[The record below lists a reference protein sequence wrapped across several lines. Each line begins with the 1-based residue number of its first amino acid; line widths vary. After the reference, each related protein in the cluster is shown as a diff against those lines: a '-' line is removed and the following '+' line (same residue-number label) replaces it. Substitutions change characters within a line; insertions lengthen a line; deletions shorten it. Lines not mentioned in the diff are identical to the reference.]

1 MRPFLLFL
9 FLVGFLIAAS
19 QTITPIL
26 ERRISINLN
35 EESLPSALDR
45 IGRLGGFSFSYS
57 SSIISMD
64 RRLTVKMS
72 NKTIRE
78 ILNEIF
84 KGTIQYKEK
93 AGHVILIQSPPP
105 AKPGKATL
113 VISGYVEDMESGE
126 KISGVSVYEKESLTS
141 AVTNQ
146 YGFYTIKL
154 DDVKNKEE
162 LRISKSNY
170 RDTIISVAIPGDSY
184 SNIFMKRIL
193 KDSIKNESKEEV
205 KDSLKQEKIV
215 LQLPYA
221 SEPNVQNIHDTLY
234 RRAQISF
241 LPFLG
246 TNGKLSGNVINDYSF
261 NVLGGY
267 SMGTRVM
274 EIGGLFNIDRGN
286 AGWFQLAGFGNMV
299 GHSVNGFQAAGFFN
313 VNGGKTK
320 GVQIGGFANTNFDK
334 TEGVQVAGFANT
346 NLDSMDGVQ
355 VAGFTNYSRGSGVGV
370 QVAGGANIQLG
381 EYQGSQFAGIANVNT
396 KKISGT
402 QIAGFANIGTGQIG
416 GSQISTFFNYGKK
429 VKGVQ
434 IGFINY
440 ADSLNGVP
448 IGLISI
454 VKHGY
459 HKLELS
465 ADEIFYGNVSFRTG
479 IRDFYN
485 ILLVGMK
492 PELTPDNLPVWTY
505 GFGFGTARRITQQLY
520 FNIDLTAQHINKGGY
535 TDALSLLNKI
545 HMGFDYQFTRKFS
558 VYAGGTLNG
567 YLTETTFTDYPTLF
581 TNSKPNIFYD
591 QNIGNNQNLKMWLG
605 WKVGLRFF

>member
-1 MRPFLLFL
+1 MRLILLCLFLLDFL
-9 FLVGFLIAAS
+9 TASS
-19 QTITPIL
+19 QTVIPIL

-35 EESLPSALDR
+35 DESLPAALDR

-57 SSIISMD
+57 SSIISTD
-64 RRLTVKMS
+64 RRLTIRMS
-72 NKTIRE
+72 DRTIRE
-78 ILNEIF
+78 VLNEIF
-84 KGTIQYKEK
+84 MGTIQYKEK
-93 AGHVILIQSPPP
+93 AGHIILVQSPPP
-105 AKPGKATL
+105 AKPGKTTL
-113 VISGYVEDMESGE
+113 VISGYIEDMESGE
-126 KISGVSVYEKESLTS
+126 KISGASLYEKESLTS

-154 DDVKNKEE
+154 DDVRDKEE
-162 LRISKSNY
+162 LRISKKNY
-170 RDTIISVAIPGDSY
+170 RDTIVSVSITGN
-184 SNIFMKRIL
+184 SNTNILLKRIF
-193 KDSIKNESKEEV
+193 KDSIPTSPKEAA
-205 KDSLKQEKIV
+205 KDSLKEEKIV
-215 LQLPYA
+215 LQLPYE
-221 SEPNVQNIHDTLY
+221 SEPNVRNINDTLY
-234 RRAQISF
+234 RQAQISF

-286 AGWFQLAGFGNMV
+286 AEWFQIAGFGNMV
-299 GHSVNGFQAAGFFN
+299 GHTMNGFQAAGFFN
-313 VNGGKTK
+313 VNGGETN
-320 GVQIGGFANTNFDK
+320 GVQISGFANTNFDK
-334 TEGVQVAGFANT
+334 TKGVQVAGFANT
-346 NLDSMDGVQ
+346 NLNSVDGVQ
-355 VAGFTNYSRGSGVGV
+355 VAGFTNFSKGTGVGV
-370 QVAGGANIQLG
+370 QVSGFANMQLG
-381 EYQGSQFAGIANVNT
+381 EYKGSQFAGFANVNT

-402 QIAGFANIGTGQIG
+402 QIAGLANIGTGHIG
-416 GSQISTFFNYGKK
+416 GSQISGFFNYGKK

-434 IGFINY
+434 VGLINY

-479 IRDFYN
+479 IQNFYN

-505 GFGFGTARRITQQLY
+505 GFGFGTARKIAPWLY
-520 FNIDLTAQHINKGGY
+520 FNIDLTAQQINKGGY
-535 TDALSLLNKI
+535 TEALSLLNKI
-545 HMGFDYQFTRKFS
+545 HMGFDFQVTRKFS

-567 YLTETTFTDYPTLF
+567 YLTDTTFTDYPTLF

-591 QNIGNNQNLKMWLG
+591 QNIGNDHNLKMWLG
-605 WKVGLRFF
+605 WKAGIRFF